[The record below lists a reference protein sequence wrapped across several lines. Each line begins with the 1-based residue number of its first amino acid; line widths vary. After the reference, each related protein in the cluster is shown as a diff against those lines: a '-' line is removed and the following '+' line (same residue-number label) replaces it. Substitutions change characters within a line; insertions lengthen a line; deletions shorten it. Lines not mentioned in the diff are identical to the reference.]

1 MLSFSSST
9 NCWRRWNGNFENWC
23 FKKNQNAHV
32 WYNASIS
39 RKMAFLFAFS
49 LFWWTSICN
58 VKFLVTWP
66 NQESW
71 DSFSYN
77 CSLHQC
83 SCVCMFKSLCLSFYM
98 VWEEIRG
105 FLFWF
110 FACISLVPGW
120 AWGVWQF
127 MFRFFEG
134 AEGLLVCGVI
144 WLVGLFLRS
153 LLFSLTDSC
162 GKFQL
167 NWKKILTIAVIKNE
181 DMFPYFAAFYIIM
194 EVYQAV
200 HREYKLWPE
209 IMRG

>member
-1 MLSFSSST
+1 MFSIAEATLSPEILRKQKEKENKLQVRLSFSSST
-9 NCWRRWNGNFENWC
+9 NCWRRWNGNWGTLRTD
-23 FKKNQNAHV
+23 AL
-32 WYNASIS
+32 
-39 RKMAFLFAFS
+39 RKIKMCVFDIMLLFLERRLFFLLLS
-49 LFWWTSICN
+49 LFWRTSICN
-58 VKFLVTWP
+58 VRFLVTWP

-83 SCVCMFKSLCLSFYM
+83 SCVCMFKSLCLSFFM
-98 VWEEIRG
+98 VWEDRKG

-134 AEGLLVCGVI
+134 AEGLLVRGVI

-167 NWKKILTIAVIKNE
+167 NWKKK
-181 DMFPYFAAFYIIM
+181 FSP
-194 EVYQAV
+194 
-200 HREYKLWPE
+200 
-209 IMRG
+209 